1 VIVIR
6 SKVFLQI
13 EPKIRVLPGQSVRIK
28 DIASI
33 FCEDKEK
40 EEKIKDIKV
49 YKVADNLKSEVL
61 SIIEVINSMHKT
73 IENIDVV
80 ILGNSEILLNVNVDK
95 SENTILNILKV
106 SIVSIILF
114 LGSALAIIYFH
125 EDVGME
131 SALRNIYH
139 IVTGIESDRPLI
151 LFIPYSIG
159 IGIGMATFFNHVLK
173 KKWKKEPSPL
183 EVEMYLYDKSIDDY
197 VLDMS
202 KHNKKSN

>member
-1 VIVIR
+1 MIVIK

-13 EPKIRVLPGQSVRIK
+13 EPKIRVLPGQSVNVK

-40 EEKIKDIKV
+40 EERIKDVKV
-49 YKVADNLKSEVL
+49 YRVSDNLKSEVL
-61 SIIEVINSMHKT
+61 SVIEVIDSIHKSVDNVD
-73 IENIDVV
+73 IV
-80 ILGNSEILLNVNVDK
+80 ILGNSEILLNINVDK
-95 SENTILNILKV
+95 SENTIFNIIKV
-106 SIVSIILF
+106 IIVSIILF

-131 SALRNIYH
+131 NALRNIYN
-139 IVTGIESDRPLI
+139 IITGIESDRPLI

-202 KHNKKSN
+202 KHNKKSK